1 MLKEAVGA
9 SFWYDALMK
18 NDGSFAIIVRQ
29 NKILLVLL
37 PDWANFG
44 NHWNL
49 PGGVVNQDETIKDAA
64 AREVLEETG
73 IACDVGDIFMKTE
86 NDKYKITIFIAK
98 YVKGEISIQE
108 KEVQEARWF
117 SKEEIKGLPLAYD
130 TKAILLDYFNSK
142 SKF

>member
-1 MLKEAVGA
+1 MMAHSQLQLDKTKFY
-9 SFWYDALMK
+9 SFFCPIGQTSA
-18 NDGSFAIIVRQ
+18 
-29 NKILLVLL
+29 
-37 PDWANFG
+37 
-44 NHWNL
+44 
-49 PGGVVNQDETIKDAA
+49 GGVVNQDETLKDAA